1 MGYYLHMTATTT
13 DDWLLS
19 IFDLIENPPVIEAIA
34 EAPKSTSKAS
44 KSKLCSCG
52 RCGGT
57 GVINHYRQVNGGV
70 CFKCNGL
77 GYLNN

>member
-1 MGYYLHMTATTT
+1 MTATTT
-13 DDWLLS
+13 DAWLLS
-19 IFDLIENPPVIEAIA
+19 IFDHIDNPPDMVAIKAIEAVKA
-34 EAPKSTSKAS
+34 QSSPAP

-57 GVINHYRQVNGGV
+57 GVINHYRRVNGGV